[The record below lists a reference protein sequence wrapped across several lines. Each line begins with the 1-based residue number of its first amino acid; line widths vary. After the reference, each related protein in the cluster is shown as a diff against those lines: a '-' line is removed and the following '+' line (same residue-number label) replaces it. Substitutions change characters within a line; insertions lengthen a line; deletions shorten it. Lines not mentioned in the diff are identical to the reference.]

1 MPMASVLP
9 ILKMEEE
16 DPNRGSTRAHFQR
29 LSPMAV
35 AYVLP
40 ILKMEEEDPNR
51 DPTRAHFQ
59 RLSPMAVAYVQIRAR
74 KLLKPIV

>member
-1 MPMASVLP
+1 MCSL

-16 DPNRGSTRAHFQR
+16 DPNMDFTSGVRFQR
-29 LSPMAV
+29 LFPMAV

>member
-1 MPMASVLP
+1 MCSLK
-9 ILKMEEE
+9 KMEEE
-16 DPNRGSTRAHFQR
+16 DPNRDPTRAHFQR

-51 DPTRAHFQ
+51 DPIRAHFQ
-59 RLSPMAVAYVQIRAR
+59 RLPPWQWLMCS
-74 KLLKPIV
+74 LF

>member
-1 MPMASVLP
+1 
-9 ILKMEEE
+9 
-16 DPNRGSTRAHFQR
+16 
-29 LSPMAV
+29 MAV

>member
-1 MPMASVLP
+1 MAVAYVLP

-16 DPNRGSTRAHFQR
+16 DLNRDPTRAHFQR

-51 DPTRAHFQ
+51 NPTRAHFQ
-59 RLSPMAVAYVQIRAR
+59 RLPPWQWLMCS
-74 KLLKPIV
+74 LF